1 MTKVFILCK
10 TLNVWTWRY
19 VNLTSRC
26 HVSGYLVSNSWLN
39 FLRTNALAE
48 QSDMRDTVV
57 LNSRRKDIDG
67 FYNLSKDQL
76 EDFVDKTW
84 RLAMSNDWERLD
96 RFYQSSPFFPDAK
109 RCRKIKKFN
118 IHSFSATFSV
128 KLYAKVKWYLRWVLC
143 RVCTNI
149 EEMNC
154 LFIFT
159 KTQLMKI
166 GCNYNT
172 LWCGRPI
179 ISK

>member
-19 VNLTSRC
+19 DNLTSRC
-26 HVSGYLVSNSWLN
+26 HVSGYLITNSWLN

-48 QSDMRDTVV
+48 PKDMRDRIV

-67 FYNLSKDQL
+67 FYNLAKDQL

-118 IHSFSATFSV
+118 IHSFFSNFFSQTV
-128 KLYAKVKWYLRWVLC
+128 RKSQMVL
-143 RVCTNI
+143 
-149 EEMNC
+149 
-154 LFIFT
+154 
-159 KTQLMKI
+159 KI
-166 GCNYNT
+166 GSLSSLHQYWRNELPLHIHQNT
-172 LWCGRPI
+172 IDEDWL
-179 ISK
+179 